1 MALAL
6 AAAAGFAVVVNV
18 QSYLRVL
25 DQPGPFVMLS
35 LTSALGGP
43 VLGIALVTLW
53 QDTAAAYL
61 LGLLV
66 GYAGSAAVG
75 LLLTLRGGPVRH
87 HRGDTRR
94 ALRIGLPTVPHQ
106 VALFLASGILVL
118 VASWLFDTSDA
129 GRLQLAV
136 LIGSAPGVLT
146 SSLNNAWAPVV
157 YRTPEAHR
165 GEVLEHTGRDIGWLT
180 SLAAGFVAVTAPL
193 LLAVVAPPSYDP
205 RAMTPAVALVAAGTV
220 LSVLYLS
227 NVHLVFASGRS
238 TGLAVVTPVSL
249 GFGTAA
255 AIVAGNAVGLAAIG
269 VGMTVT
275 YAALATGTAA
285 LARQVS
291 STRWRWQAL
300 LPPLALGAVLGLTG
314 GLLPGEGAWLVARLV
329 LAAGLAATSAVVL
342 LRALRR

>member
-1 MALAL
+1 
-6 AAAAGFAVVVNV
+6 
-18 QSYLRVL
+18 
-25 DQPGPFVMLS
+25 MLS
-35 LTSALGGP
+35 LASALGGP
-43 VLGIALVTLW
+43 VVGIALATLW
-53 QDTAAAYL
+53 EETAAAYL
-61 LGLLV
+61 LGLWV

-75 LLLTLRGGPVRH
+75 LLLTLRGRRVQH

-118 VASWLFDTSDA
+118 VASSLYGSSNA

-165 GEVLEHTGRDIGWLT
+165 GEVLEHTGRNIGWLT

-193 LLAVVAPPSYDP
+193 LLSIVAPPSYDA

-249 GFGTAA
+249 GIGTAA
-255 AIVAGNAVGLAAIG
+255 AVVAGNTLGLAAIG

-275 YAALATGTAA
+275 YAALATGTAT

-291 STRWRWQAL
+291 RTPWRWQAL
-300 LPPLALGAVLGLTG
+300 LSPLALGVVLCLTG
-314 GLLPGEGAWLVARLV
+314 GLLPSDGGWLLARIV
-329 LAAGLAATSAVVL
+329 LAALLTATSAGVL